1 MQSNTRSLLSRP
13 LAALSSVPLT
23 ALSFVPLAAALA
35 AGAEPLAAPL
45 AGLATVRITGS
56 ALEPDVLGVDAGQHL
71 VFRNESAAMARVE
84 LDLPRG
90 TGLVCRAG
98 REEALRARKFVVA
111 GGDALECEAPSSRTR
126 YRVFRSA
133 AGGGSAV
140 ESAGEVAP
148 AGEARR

>member
-1 MQSNTRSLLSRP
+1 MQSNARSLVSLTG
-13 LAALSSVPLT
+13 LVLGSV
-23 ALSFVPLAAALA
+23 SLAAALA
-35 AGAEPLAAPL
+35 AGAEPLAAPI
-45 AGLATVRITGS
+45 AGPATVRITGS

-111 GGDALECEAPSSRTR
+111 GGDALECEAPAARTR
-126 YRVFRSA
+126 YRVFRTA

-148 AGEARR
+148 AGGARR